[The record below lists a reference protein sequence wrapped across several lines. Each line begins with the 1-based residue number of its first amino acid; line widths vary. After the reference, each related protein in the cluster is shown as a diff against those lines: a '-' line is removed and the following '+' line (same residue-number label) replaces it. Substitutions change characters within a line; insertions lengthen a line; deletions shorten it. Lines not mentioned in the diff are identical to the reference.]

1 MQICLS
7 SLELVKGDVSTLI
20 HQMELTY
27 VRYPVYKQHG
37 CKSKLSPKQN
47 QFLRL

>member
-7 SLELVKGDVSTLI
+7 CLELQGRRVNSHPPEGLMSATLSI
-20 HQMELTY
+20 KLYE
-27 VRYPVYKQHG
+27 

-47 QFLRL
+47 QFL